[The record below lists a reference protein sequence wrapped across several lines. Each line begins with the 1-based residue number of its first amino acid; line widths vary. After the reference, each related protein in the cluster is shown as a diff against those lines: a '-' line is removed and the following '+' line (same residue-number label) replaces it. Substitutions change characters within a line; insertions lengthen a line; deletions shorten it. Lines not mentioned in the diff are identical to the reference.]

1 MVISLLEI
9 PYISRKC
16 EWFRSSLLTW
26 FSVCSCS
33 TPLVVPGPH
42 SICGFQWSCSSLCSL
57 FSLWIPLQ
65 QSFFCSMPPIVPRPH
80 LPSGCRE
87 ACRSQI
93 LHQSPRLHRHP
104 RYWCVCVCTCG
115 CLRVRL
121 CVCTCVCLRV
131 FVCVYMYVFA
141 LVCVCV
147 CPCVR
152 ACGCVHVCLRV
163 CAYVYVCVRA
173 CVCVLRTRLDV
184 HLQTWLKGYAS
195 CIITIHA
202 GPLLQ
207 GMMRLLN
214 GINCKAFKRH

>member
-1 MVISLLEI
+1 MVSVKPTHVVFSLLLLYATCS
-9 PYISRKC
+9 PWTSLHLWISMV
-16 EWFRSSLLTW
+16 LL
-26 FSVCSCS
+26 F
-33 TPLVVPGPH
+33 
-42 SICGFQWSCSSLCSL
+42 SL
-57 FSLWIPLQ
+57 FSLFSLDPLATVV
-65 QSFFCSMPPIVPRPH
+65 FFAQCPPKSLDLTSLVAVVKPADLKYYTKVRDYTDIHVT
-80 LPSGCRE
+80 GVCM
-87 ACRSQI
+87 
-93 LHQSPRLHRHP
+93 
-104 RYWCVCVCTCG
+104 CVCVCTCG